1 MLKNEVQFCLDIIG
15 QAKIS
20 SQLFFRPQPH
30 TAVML
35 EVLSM
40 QQRRIFC
47 SCNAQPFCRMP
58 NFARPV
64 PSKTHSRFAHDSEC
78 MMRKPTIP
86 VSLVFF
92 QSGPTDDVQPNF
104 ATPGRGR
111 GSDLFRGHANALC
124 VAVERTH
131 LQDTAEDIILRVG
144 TIKRPTN
151 CGS

>member
-1 MLKNEVQFCLDIIG
+1 MVQAQSAHQVLFFAPSLAGGRSYVSPSWQKTAKSHPRPNRPRMAWMPKLSIVSETKLKNEVQFFLDIIG

-20 SQLFFRPQPH
+20 SQPFFRPQPH

-58 NFARPV
+58 NSARTV
-64 PSKTHSRFAHDSEC
+64 PSGTHSCFAHDSEC

-92 QSGPTDDVQPNF
+92 QSGPT
-104 ATPGRGR
+104 R
-111 GSDLFRGHANALC
+111 
-124 VAVERTH
+124 
-131 LQDTAEDIILRVG
+131 
-144 TIKRPTN
+144 
-151 CGS
+151 